1 MCTECIVVSLIYI
14 ERLLEFEPRMMLL
27 PNNWRPVL
35 LSSILLA
42 HKVWPDNISK
52 NIDYTLIFPQFT
64 VKSVNELERLFIK
77 YIRWELY
84 ISSTVYAK
92 YFFALQSLNVNKN
105 FRQKYMNTIR
115 SVNKNNIYE
124 NKKLEERS
132 RDIEDILLSRSI

>member
-27 PNNWRPVL
+27 PCNWRTVL

-52 NIDYTLIFPQFT
+52 NIDYTLIFPQFS

-105 FRQKYMNTIR
+105 FRQKYMNTVR
-115 SVNKNNIYE
+115 VNRNSICVNN
-124 NKKLEERS
+124 KLEQRS
-132 RDIEDILLSRSI
+132 KDIEDILLSRSI